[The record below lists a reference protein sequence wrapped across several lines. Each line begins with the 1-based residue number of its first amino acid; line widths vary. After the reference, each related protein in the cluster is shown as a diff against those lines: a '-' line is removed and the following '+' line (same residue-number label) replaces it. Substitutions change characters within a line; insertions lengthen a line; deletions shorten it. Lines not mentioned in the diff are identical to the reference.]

1 MWSIKKKK
9 FKIVKIDCKK
19 YNYNIKY
26 SCKKIINKYKYI
38 YIGIVKGGYMKA
50 FAKSDVGKVREMNQ
64 DYFYISKPEE
74 KVQLF
79 IVADGMGGYKGGE
92 IASRLAVETSKS
104 YILNNFDSIESND
117 KEEIL
122 KLIKSAIEYA
132 NLVVYEK
139 SKENKELENM
149 GTTIDVCLVLGN
161 KVYIGHVGDS
171 RVYRKRKDFFRKL
184 TTDHSYVQKLVSDGT
199 ITKEEAYNHP
209 KKNMLIKALGCSN
222 FVEPDV
228 MVKGFLKDDILL
240 MCSDGLTNMLK
251 DEEIVKTINE
261 NPIEACNNLVSKAN
275 ENGGYDNITAVI
287 IL

>member
-1 MWSIKKKK
+1 MI
-9 FKIVKIDCKK
+9 
-19 YNYNIKY
+19 
-26 SCKKIINKYKYI
+26 
-38 YIGIVKGGYMKA
+38 A

-64 DYFYISKPEE
+64 DFYYISKPED
-74 KVQLF
+74 KLQLF
-79 IVADGMGGYKGGE
+79 IIADGMGGYKGGE

-104 YILNNFDSIESND
+104 YIINNFDSIEHDRES
-117 KEEIL
+117 IL
-122 KLIKSAIEYA
+122 KLVKSAIEYA

-139 SKENKELENM
+139 SKESEQLENM
-149 GTTIDVCLVLGN
+149 GTTIDICLIISN
-161 KVYIGHVGDS
+161 KVYIGHIGDS
-171 RVYRKRKDFFRKL
+171 RVYRKRRDFFRKL

-209 KKNMLIKALGCSN
+209 KKNMLIKELGCSS

-251 DEEIVKTINE
+251 DDKIIEIINE
-261 NPIEACNNLVSKAN
+261 NPEKACNNLVDKAN
-275 ENGGYDNITAVI
+275 EQGGYDNITAII